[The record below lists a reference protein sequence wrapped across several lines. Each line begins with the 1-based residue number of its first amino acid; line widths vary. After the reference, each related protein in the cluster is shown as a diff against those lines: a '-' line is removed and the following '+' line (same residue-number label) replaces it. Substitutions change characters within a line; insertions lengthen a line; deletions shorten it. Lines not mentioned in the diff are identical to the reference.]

1 MKNNKKNGRN
11 KNSMTQDFN
20 YNQIDDMKNDNS
32 KNNDN
37 DNDNDDEINRYG

>member
-1 MKNNKKNGRN
+1 MKNNKKNRRN

-20 YNQIDDMKNDNS
+20 YNQIDDMNNDNC

-37 DNDNDDEINRYG
+37 DNEINRYG